1 MQSIRSL
8 YQNAEEDKDF
18 HSVVLAQETISVPF
32 ALKKTFQMILRV
44 LQGGA
49 CILLFL
55 DVKIFVKYEY
65 CFCTSV
71 KKEIQVVRDFKF
83 GERSLSSS

>member
-1 MQSIRSL
+1 
-8 YQNAEEDKDF
+8 
-18 HSVVLAQETISVPF
+18 
-32 ALKKTFQMILRV
+32 MILRV